1 MTTFALESI
10 MTYNDH
16 KPLTWSILRVY
27 VTDAMLLHIILS
39 VIRKNNK
46 KVGPVSE
53 SVTYDV
59 LFTAGSTVTAS
70 IIS

>member
-27 VTDAMLLHIILS
+27 VTDLLS